1 MLWWKLYFNIIT
13 PGPAS
18 PAPPKAGLGS
28 WPRFIATPHPLG
40 GAEGGAQGENGG
52 GAAGSVTS

>member
-1 MLWWKLYFNIIT
+1 MKEVAENEMVT
-13 PGPAS
+13 
-18 PAPPKAGLGS
+18 PKAGLGS